1 MASLGMAVGDS
12 GYCTGIDPQ
21 YLLCLM
27 IFGLVVVIYMAY
39 GGFHAAVWTDVMQGM
54 VMVVGAMIM
63 LPLALVSGRRV
74 GEDD

>member
-1 MASLGMAVGDS
+1 MILKTLLSEVDAFHEAALSLGMAVGDS

-39 GGFHAAVWTDVMQGM
+39 GGFHAAVWTDVMQGV
-54 VMVVGAMIM
+54 VMV
-63 LPLALVSGRRV
+63 S
-74 GEDD
+74 